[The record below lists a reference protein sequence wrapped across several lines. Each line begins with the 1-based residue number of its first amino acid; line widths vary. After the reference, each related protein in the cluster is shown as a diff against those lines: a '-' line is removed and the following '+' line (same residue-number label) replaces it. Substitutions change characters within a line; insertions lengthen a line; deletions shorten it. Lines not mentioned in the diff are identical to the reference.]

1 MNKGKSTNP
10 QARVKSKVVKRKTKD
25 QKENRDNRGK
35 RKKEG
40 DERRKIKL
48 INQRKKTERKTS
60 ETKT

>member
-10 QARVKSKVVKRKTKD
+10 QARVKSEVVKRKTKN
-25 QKENRDNRGK
+25 QKENRGK

>member
-40 DERRKIKL
+40 DERRKIK
-48 INQRKKTERKTS
+48 
-60 ETKT
+60 